1 MFKRH
6 FLPLFGAPRSY
17 GVLHFNVCTYKRKKE
32 RERERKRE
40 KERERERK
48 REKERE
54 RERKREKERE
64 RER

>member
-32 RERERKRE
+32 RERERDNKIE
-40 KERERERK
+40 IEGRERERNIN
-48 REKERE
+48 RE
-54 RERKREKERE
+54 R
-64 RER
+64 